1 MRSFLLPVA
10 AVAVALSSVAS
21 FAADTMTTGEIKAF
35 DLKAGT
41 LTLADGTVYSLPSA
55 FKDPGLKVGEKV
67 TVAWQMANTK
77 HVADSVV
84 IAK

>member
-1 MRSFLLPVA
+1 
-10 AVAVALSSVAS
+10 
-21 FAADTMTTGEIKAF
+21 MTTGEIKAF

-41 LTLADGTVYSLPSA
+41 VTLADGTVYSLPTA
-55 FKDPGLKVGEKV
+55 FTDPGLKVGGKV
-67 TVAWQMANTK
+67 TIGWQMANTK